1 MLIVITFTEFT
12 VLPLNAYIKARVVCY
27 SVKRIS
33 PQMVELSVYIMI
45 HLDI

>member
-1 MLIVITFTEFT
+1 
-12 VLPLNAYIKARVVCY
+12 VLPLNAHVKVRDVCY
-27 SVKRIS
+27 RAKRIS